1 MSVLPLLRTSN
12 RIFLS
17 TCAATLLALAAV
29 PAAALPPIGSADV
42 AIADPDVPPPP
53 TTPCVV
59 PLYEAFTFIGFD
71 NQPFAYAPPSA
82 CPGPWGKVVLSLDF
96 DVTAGRQF
104 DRTGRIWLN
113 GANIYF
119 GTTQEPR
126 ATVAPTWHIERDLSD
141 YSALFANAGGGYVEL
156 GNVVDGTYTGIIH
169 GSARLAFYPRTS
181 GLDRPPRPDRVLPL
195 AAGPDGGIVDLVG
208 DARLAV
214 TLNLPTNIE
223 RAYLDVIA
231 QSQGDDEF
239 WYLCV
244 PDALAGELQSCP
256 GSGFRESQVF
266 IDGVAAGVAPVYPW
280 LYTGAIDPGLWR
292 PTPSIQT
299 LAFEPYRVDLTPF
312 TGSLSDG
319 RPHTVSIGVFNA
331 QNRFS
336 TTANLL
342 LYLDRGSAHT
352 RGAVTANTLSFPP
365 TPAVDVVDD
374 SNADAIVKTVGV
386 TSTRA
391 FRIAG
396 YVDTSHGRVV
406 TTLDQRIAFSNV
418 QDFDIATDGSDY
430 RQALVQRTTVD
441 ATATIQQGHRPAR
454 FQRAH
459 SEWPLAIEYRYD
471 GAADGSATQTTTIDQ
486 GLDRALEVGLA
497 GHALFRA
504 TREQR
509 MQTADT
515 LQLDADG
522 NLLGRVG
529 QGSTQSYAYR
539 SSLGACYDRRITTQD
554 GVLSAVADGR
564 GCPGRR
570 NHLTWLDA
578 FAQVASSFWG
588 ASLRQ
593 LP

>member
-1 MSVLPLLRTSN
+1 MSVFPKLRISNRSPLLA
-12 RIFLS
+12 
-17 TCAATLLALAAV
+17 CAATLLVLATA
-29 PAAALPPIGSADV
+29 PAAALPPIGSANV

-53 TTPCVV
+53 TAPCVV

-71 NQPFAYAPPSA
+71 NQPFAYAPPAA
-82 CPGPWGKVVLSLDF
+82 CPGPWSKVVLSADF

-113 GANIYF
+113 GANLYF

-126 ATVAPTWHIERDLSD
+126 ATVAPNWHIERDLSD
-141 YSALFANAGGGYVEL
+141 YSALFANAGSGYVEL
-156 GNVVDGTYTGIIH
+156 GNVVDETYTGIIH
-169 GSARLAFYPRTS
+169 GSASLLFYPRTS

-195 AAGPDGGIVDLVG
+195 AAGPDGGVVDLVG

-244 PDALAGELQSCP
+244 PDDLSAELQSCP

-266 IDGVAAGVAPVYPW
+266 IDGVASGVAPVYPW

-292 PTPSIQT
+292 PTPSLQT

-312 TGSLSDG
+312 AGLLSDG
-319 RPHTVSIGVFNA
+319 QPHTLAIGVFNA

-336 TTANLL
+336 ATANLL
-342 LYLDRGSAHT
+342 LYLDHGAAQTS
-352 RGAVTANTLSFPP
+352 GAVTANTLASPP
-365 TPAVDVVDD
+365 TPVVDVVDD
-374 SNADAIVKTVGV
+374 SNEGTIVKTVSL
-386 TSTRA
+386 TSTRE
-391 FRIAG
+391 FRIEG
-396 YVDTSHGRVV
+396 YVDTSHGRVG
-406 TTLDQRIAFSNV
+406 TTLEQRIAFSNV
-418 QDFDIATDGSDY
+418 QDFQIARDGSDY
-430 RQALVQRTTVD
+430 RQALLQGTTID
-441 ATATIQQGHRPAR
+441 ATATIRQGRRPSR

-459 SEWPLAIEYRYD
+459 SEWPLALQYNYD
-471 GAADGSATQTTTIDQ
+471 SAEDGSAAQTTTVDQ
-486 GLDRALEVGLA
+486 GLDRTLDVGLA

-509 MQTADT
+509 MRTADT
-515 LQLDADG
+515 LQFDADG
-522 NLLGRVG
+522 NLLGRSD
-529 QGSTQSYAYR
+529 QGSTQGYRYR
-539 SSLGACYDRRITTQD
+539 SSLGTCYDRRIATQD
-554 GVLSAVADGR
+554 GVLSAVSDGQ

-570 NHLTWLDA
+570 NHLTWRDV

-588 ASLRQ
+588 ATVRL
-593 LP
+593 LL